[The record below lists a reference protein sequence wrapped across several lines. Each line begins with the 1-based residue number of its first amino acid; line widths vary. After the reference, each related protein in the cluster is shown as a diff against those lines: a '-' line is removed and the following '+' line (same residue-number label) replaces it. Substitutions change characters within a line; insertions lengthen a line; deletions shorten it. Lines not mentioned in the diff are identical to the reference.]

1 MRRFIVGLLATI
13 GTVTLLAIA
22 GVVIFMTTGPLAPRQ
37 LPSAMVL
44 SLDLRRVP
52 SESAST
58 DLLSGRLW
66 RSERDFT
73 ETVQLLW
80 QAAEDPRV
88 IGLYVEIGDDD
99 AGLARVQELRQAIAR
114 FRGKGKFAIG
124 FAEGLGGSGDHFADY
139 YLASALD
146 QIWLQPSGGFSVLG
160 LAVET
165 PFLRAGLDKL
175 GVRVEGGKRWEY
187 KSAPDTF
194 IQNGYTPAARENL
207 QQLIDGLYGQF
218 VEDVA
223 RERKITPAKLRQ
235 LIDAAPFEADRARQ
249 EKLVDKIGYRTDALD
264 EVWQRA
270 GATRELIDIEDYA
283 NDDKRPSPS
292 GDVIALVRAT
302 GTISSGPSDG
312 GLLGDDA
319 QATAEDV
326 VDALDA
332 AARSKEVKAIV
343 LRIDSPGGTYPAA
356 DAMADGVARARSAGK
371 PVIVSMG
378 DVAASGGYLAA
389 MRADVIVA
397 QPATITGSIGVFSI
411 WPVAS
416 ELLDTLGVHMQ
427 RLGTGGN
434 AGMYSTFQPP
444 SPPQRLAI
452 SRELDV
458 IYADFTRQVGEARKL
473 DAGQLDAA
481 ARGRVFTGIDARRAG
496 LVDELGGLQLA
507 LNIAKAKAGIDDS
520 RPIRVRRFP
529 ADGDRWQKIIDRV
542 FRLVGV
548 DARAPTIRA
557 PREIREALARFG
569 VTGRPGNVRLPPL
582 PPLWK

>member
-13 GTVTLLAIA
+13 GTVTLLAIT
-22 GVVIFMTTGPLAPRQ
+22 GIVIFVVTGPLAPRQ
-37 LPSAMVL
+37 LPASMVL
-44 SLDLRRVP
+44 SLDLRRLPAENP
-52 SESAST
+52 SGN
-58 DLLSGRLW
+58 LLSGGLW
-66 RSERDFT
+66 RDQRDLT

-88 IGLYVEIGDDD
+88 VGLYVEIGDED

-114 FRGKGKFAIG
+114 FRGKGKFAVG
-124 FAEGLGGSGDHFADY
+124 FAEGLGGGGDHFADY

-146 QIWLQPSGGFSVLG
+146 QIWLQPSGGFTVLG

-165 PFLRAGLDKL
+165 PFLRNGLEKL
-175 GVRVEGGKRWEY
+175 GVRVEGGKRWEF

-194 IQNGYTPAARENL
+194 TENGYTPAARENL

-218 VEDVA
+218 IDDVS
-223 RERKITPAKLRQ
+223 RERKIAPGKLRQ
-235 LIDAAPFEADRARQ
+235 LIDAAPFEADRALK
-249 EKLVDKIGYRTDALD
+249 EGLVDKLGYRADAMD
-264 EVWQRA
+264 NVWQRA
-270 GATRELIDIEDYA
+270 GTTHDLIDLQDYA
-283 NDDKRPSPS
+283 SDDKRPRSS

-302 GTISSGPSDG
+302 GTITSGSGEG
-312 GLLGDDA
+312 GLLGDDS

-332 AARSKEVKAIV
+332 AAQAKEVKAIV

-356 DAMADGVARARSAGK
+356 DAMADGVARARAAGK

-389 MRADVIVA
+389 VRADVIVA
-397 QPATITGSIGVFSI
+397 QPATITGSIGVFGV

-416 ELLDTLGVHMQ
+416 ELLDKLGVRMQ
-427 RLGTGGN
+427 RLGTGAN
-434 AGMYSTFQPP
+434 AGMYSTYQSP

-452 SRELDV
+452 SRELDAV
-458 IYADFTRQVGEARKL
+458 YADFTRQVGEARKL
-473 DAGQLDAA
+473 DAGRLDAA
-481 ARGRVFTGIDARRAG
+481 ARGRVFTGVDARNAG

-507 LNIAKAKAGIDDS
+507 LSIAKAKAGIDDA

-529 ADGDRWQKIIDRV
+529 AEDDRWHKIVDRV
-542 FRLVGV
+542 MRLVGV
-548 DARAPTIRA
+548 DARGPTIRA

-569 VTGRPGNVRLPPL
+569 VAGRPGNVRLPPL